1 MTGSYKSA
9 AANFMGFGYMKKRK
23 KPFERDVTYFYW
35 AWMLGR
41 GLEKRKRERQGRL
54 LGESDRLLLLIRVGY
69 AVGEGKNNLCVV
81 LASETYELAG
91 NKSLRLKG
99 GRPYLVSRR
108 PLFNLET
115 STLGTR
121 GLEGPFGYKP
131 WSWGWS
137 GMHPQQRDTVISCS
151 HPIEVRGPRAM
162 LDH

>member
-23 KPFERDVTYFYW
+23 KPLEKDVTYFFTRRECW
-35 AWMLGR
+35 GG

-81 LASETYELAG
+81 LASETSELAG

-99 GRPYLVSRR
+99 G
-108 PLFNLET
+108 ET
-115 STLGTR
+115 L
-121 GLEGPFGYKP
+121 
-131 WSWGWS
+131 S
-137 GMHPQQRDTVISCS
+137 GFTETIVQS
-151 HPIEVRGPRAM
+151 
-162 LDH
+162 